1 MADSGKPTV
10 DEVIHKT
17 DLDGCLTA
25 VALDISGR
33 TGDEVSYV
41 LNNTALSGNS
51 SKVVF
56 KSTQD
61 LTSGTDTSLVERK
74 AVVDALG
81 NYYTKS
87 QLDTRFK
94 QSYTVILPFSARNNG
109 TYTFSQ
115 SIDNFDAIEV
125 LCSGYNGTE
134 QYNYVVIRKE
144 DYYISDTKG
153 ANFAIY
159 FSIGTTRRVM
169 FSLTTTSIVCTSNE
183 GPSRLCRVRGI
194 VY

>member
-1 MADSGKPTV
+1 MADAGVPKIG
-10 DEVIHKT
+10 DVIHAS
-17 DLDGCLTA
+17 DLEEA
-25 VALDISGR
+25 VNNISSLAVNGVR
-33 TGDEVSYV
+33 SYFY
-41 LNNTALSGNS
+41 NTYAGSSITIFSSASSMDAGN
-51 SKVVF
+51 
-56 KSTQD
+56 
-61 LTSGTDTSLVERK
+61 DTSLVEKK
-74 AVVDALG
+74 AVVDALD

-134 QYNYVVIRKE
+134 QFSYIVIRKE
-144 DYYISDTKG
+144 DYHIANSK
-153 ANFAIY
+153 ASNFAIY
-159 FSIGTTRRVM
+159 YSTGGATRRVM
-169 FSLTTTSIVCTSNE
+169 FSLATTSITCASIE
-183 GPSRLCRVRGI
+183 GTARLCRVRGI